1 MPPLPL
7 TEYDLVTKMDHYG
20 IGTDATMHEHIKSI
34 MERGYAVMQGIY
46 IIPKQLGQSLVESY
60 QRLGIDLYKP
70 YIRAKIEHEMKR
82 ISEGEIDAE

>member
-46 IIPKQLGQSLVESY
+46 IIPK
-60 QRLGIDLYKP
+60 
-70 YIRAKIEHEMKR
+70 
-82 ISEGEIDAE
+82 